1 MSPPESASR
10 DRRDETHWKRRAA
23 LREVNRRRVNEA
35 IERGTSGPVPVFV
48 CECGNTVC
56 NETLSVP
63 AGNYDEARAGFDH
76 FLVVPGHEIPEVDR
90 VVERSPRYLVVVKH
104 DPQARAV
111 VQSRDG
117 RAE

>member
-1 MSPPESASR
+1 MPPPDPAAQNRS
-10 DRRDETHWKRRAA
+10 DEARWKRRAVLA
-23 LREVNRRRVNEA
+23 EINRRRVNEA

-63 AGNYDEARAGFDH
+63 AGNYEGARAGFDH

-90 VVERSPRYLVVVKH
+90 VVERRPRYLVVVKH

-111 VQSRDG
+111 AQSSDG